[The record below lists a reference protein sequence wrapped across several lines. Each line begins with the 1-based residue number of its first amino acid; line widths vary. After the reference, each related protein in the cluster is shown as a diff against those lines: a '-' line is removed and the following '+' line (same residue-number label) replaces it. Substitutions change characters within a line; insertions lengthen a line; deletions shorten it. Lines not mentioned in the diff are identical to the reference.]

1 MPRGIEAG
9 SSSPVD
15 CCVNENHVPVDG
27 QTSMGWPS
35 TPCFAFEA
43 KTQIFTHKPR
53 RGDGVFHLC
62 AGGVL
67 HYAFCGRPPL
77 YCRFRKERN
86 TRAAVLA
93 AGRVLTATPS
103 RRDTGLSSGMTR
115 TRPSYPASEKADS
128 TDTPKPPA
136 TMDKIAPSSDAVTV
150 RRGVSGGSSGSI
162 YCSGLERKVS
172 CSSRSSEMVS
182 SCHGKS
188 GSVPLFTICIKCKLG
203 NHHHF
208 PFHVTK

>member
-1 MPRGIEAG
+1 MLPYRGLETSPSFACLAASKLGAAVRWTAALTRITSLWMDRPRWAG
-9 SSSPVD
+9 HP
-15 CCVNENHVPVDG
+15 P
-27 QTSMGWPS
+27 PF
-35 TPCFAFEA
+35 FAFEA

-103 RRDTGLSSGMTR
+103 RRDTGLSSGMTH

-128 TDTPKPPA
+128 TDTPRP
-136 TMDKIAPSSDAVTV
+136 
-150 RRGVSGGSSGSI
+150 VS
-162 YCSGLERKVS
+162 YTHLTL
-172 CSSRSSEMVS
+172 
-182 SCHGKS
+182 
-188 GSVPLFTICIKCKLG
+188 P
-203 NHHHF
+203 
-208 PFHVTK
+208 TKA